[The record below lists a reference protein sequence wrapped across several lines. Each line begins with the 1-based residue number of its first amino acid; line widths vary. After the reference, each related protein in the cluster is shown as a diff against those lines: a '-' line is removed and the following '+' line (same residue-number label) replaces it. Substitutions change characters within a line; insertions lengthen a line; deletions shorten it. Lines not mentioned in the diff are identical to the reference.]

1 MTGNSKN
8 CKLKVYTDKKM
19 KRDVYVKLNEESH
32 RRL

>member
-1 MTGNSKN
+1 MKGKSKKF
-8 CKLKVYTDKKM
+8 KLKVYTDKKM